1 MPGKTK
7 PGEQEPHGTNDQR
20 GDRVIRYRL
29 DDLGWYQFEWMVQ
42 AALKAELGLGVES
55 WSSARGDYGRD
66 AYFDGE
72 LAFPA
77 KVPAHGPFVFQ
88 VKFVENANASGSR
101 PTVALRSAIRKEVK
115 RIRERCD
122 SGIWEAPAH
131 YALLSNTPLAGDH
144 RLAIKKMIG
153 EALPDTMLT
162 CLGASDV
169 CDILDA
175 HPTLRRSFPQLLSLR
190 DLDLLL
196 EEAVSREVL
205 EKSRAAMDAS
215 KDIVRTFVPTGA
227 YERAWKALRSHHL
240 AVLYGPPEM
249 GKTAIAW
256 MVALA
261 QLSQGWGAFLCQSPG
276 DFFRV
281 YKESRSQIFVADDAF
296 GRTEYDPA
304 STMLWEKDLRYI
316 IPRLDQRH
324 WLVLTSRR
332 HLLERARQQM
342 DLQAAAQRFPSPGAI
357 LIDAEK
363 LTTVEK
369 ALMLYRHTRDAVDAS
384 ESRSVVRENAWTIVS
399 HAAFTPERIR
409 RFVGERLPELVETV
423 GVGKDKVEEGIL
435 EAIRNPTRGM
445 ERAFAALGEPYK
457 WFLIS
462 LLEAGYWPR
471 VGVVRGHYERH
482 CPSERRIAFD
492 DIQNQLLEAF
502 VKWADRRRQVLAWIH
517 PSCRDLVIDELVTD
531 EYFRRRFLRTASV
544 AGLELAVSTEGGAG
558 GGRNLPLVVGQ
569 DDWRLF
575 GERCAEVARDLQPAE
590 AADLMTSFWNAIS
603 GVEEA
608 AAKTKLAGVLERVCR
623 ELRVAWDASEATLDA
638 RELRAFST
646 ASVLLRPLP
655 EVPALGPSWAAATNS
670 LAAELS
676 SATDYL
682 LDPSV
687 LNEWVDLA
695 DAISKCEPRF
705 LAQIEFPRDCEDRIE
720 LWLKIVEEELKL
732 DFSIRG
738 PSELREELSRRL
750 EIATALEKLC
760 SLTPKYAAKASRL
773 AARLKKKA
781 RVLEKRAVE
790 LEEPELEDEEMRPG
804 SSDSVDVRLIF
815 SDL

>member
-1 MPGKTK
+1 M
-7 PGEQEPHGTNDQR
+7 
-20 GDRVIRYRL
+20 IRYRL

-77 KVPAHGPFVFQ
+77 RLPADGPFVFQ

-101 PTVALRSAIRKEVK
+101 PTVALRAAVRKEVK

-122 SGIWEAPAH
+122 SGRWETPAH
-131 YALLSNTPLAGDH
+131 YALLSNTPLTADH
-144 RLAIKKMIG
+144 RLTIKRMVS

-190 DLDLLL
+190 DLDLVL
-196 EEAVSREVL
+196 EEAVSREL
-205 EKSRAAMDAS
+205 IEKSRAAVDAS

-261 QLSQGWGAFLCQSPG
+261 QLSQGWEAFLCQSPG
-276 DFFRV
+276 DFFRI

-304 STMLWEKDLRYI
+304 STMLWEKDLRYV

-324 WLVLTSRR
+324 WLILTSRR

-342 DLQAAAQRFPSPGAI
+342 DLQAAAQEFPSPGAI

-363 LTTVEK
+363 LTIVEK
-369 ALMLYRHTRDAVDAS
+369 ALILYRHTRAVVDDP
-384 ESRSVVRENAWTIVS
+384 ESRSVIRENAWAIVS
-399 HAAFTPERIR
+399 HSAFTPERIR
-409 RFVGERLPELVETV
+409 RFVGERLPELVETIGIV
-423 GVGKDKVEEGIL
+423 KDEVEEEIL

-445 ERAFAALGEPYK
+445 ERAFAALEEPYK

-462 LLEAGYWPR
+462 LLEAGYWPS
-471 VGVVRGHYERH
+471 VDVVRAHYERH
-482 CPSERRIAFD
+482 CPSKSRIAFD
-492 DIQNQLLEAF
+492 NIQDQLLEAF
-502 VKWADRRRQVLAWIH
+502 VKLADRDRQVLEWIH

-531 EYFRRRFLRTASV
+531 EYFRQRFLRTASV
-544 AGLELAVSTEGGAG
+544 DGLELAVSTEGGAG
-558 GGRNLPLVVGQ
+558 GGRNLPLMVGQ
-569 DDWRLF
+569 NDWRLF
-575 GERCAEVARDLQPAE
+575 EERCAELAKDLRPHE

-608 AAKTKLAGVLERVCR
+608 ATKTRLIRVLQRLCR
-623 ELRVAWDASEATLDA
+623 ELRIAWNAGETTLDA
-638 RELRAFST
+638 QELRAFSM

-655 EVPALGPSWAAATNS
+655 EVPALGPSWAAATSS
-670 LAAELS
+670 LATEL
-676 SATDYL
+676 ANARNYL
-682 LDPSV
+682 LDPSA

-705 LAQIEFPRDCEDRIE
+705 LAQMNFPKDCEDQIE

-732 DFSIRG
+732 DFSTRG

-750 EIATALEKLC
+750 AIATALGKLC
-760 SLTPKYAAKASRL
+760 SVAPEYAGKASKL

-781 RVLEKRAVE
+781 RVLEKRAMD
-790 LEEPELEDEEMRPG
+790 LEEPELEDDEIRPG
-804 SSDSVDVRLIF
+804 SSDSPDVRLIF